1 MPPPA
6 GRNIAYTDQ
15 PQAATTPRDTSV
27 SIEHAPCRAFVSAA
41 RWNGQAAHS
50 ATGAVSAIRTHCQ
63 PVNR

>member
-27 SIEHAPCRAFVSAA
+27 SIEDAPCRAFFSAA

-50 ATGAVSAIRTHCQ
+50 ATGAVSAIRTHCH